1 MPLLFNLVGKQHNL
15 IMKTFSL
22 WSSDVKLML
31 QAPTGQV
38 VFIDH
43 QDVTKTVGLIA
54 HGYSAIDFR

>member
-1 MPLLFNLVGKQHNL
+1 
-15 IMKTFSL
+15 MKTFSL

-54 HGYSAIDFR
+54 HGYSAIDFRWL